1 MVCVEVEVVGDEMVI
16 RGASAGAYDWWGQS
30 PGHLSN
36 GAHLRNL
43 LHADEWYML
52 EELKDCLQKA
62 TTTPSTAAWLSS
74 FEFNVTVC
82 CMTGGHKKGK
92 HRAEPTT
99 YAQARVQVATY
110 SESDVAKS
118 STAQQGGGS
127 GSSATPGGAV
137 LIFTPL
143 Q

>member
-1 MVCVEVEVVGDEMVI
+1 MCVEVEVAGDEMVI
-16 RGASAGAYDWWGQS
+16 RGASAGAYDWWGDS

-36 GAHLRNL
+36 GAHLRDL
-43 LHADEWYML
+43 LHADEWHML
-52 EELKDCLQKA
+52 EELRDSLQKA

-74 FEFNVTVC
+74 LELNVTVC
-82 CMTGGHKKGK
+82 GVKDGHKKGK
-92 HRAEPTT
+92 RRAGPIT
-99 YAQARVQVATY
+99 YAQARVNVATY

-118 STAQQGGGS
+118 STKQQGGGG
-127 GSSATPGGAV
+127 GSSAPPGRAV